1 MSALQGRAPRGS
13 EAEHG
18 AQAGEPLLHAVSSSQ
33 TYTDVS
39 LRFFP
44 LIVAIILHYIISI
57 KEKASDRINQPFSN
71 YIYLFGLK
79 VLRPG
84 KRKRYTNNLKTTLN
98 GGAQFIF
105 ISALYFSSEKAEFHN
120 NIKSNYSAIKKHWHG

>member
-18 AQAGEPLLHAVSSSQ
+18 AQAGEPLLHAVSFSQ

-71 YIYLFGLK
+71 YIYLFGLRSLIFSATVPPFSPVVCNIQELFS
-79 VLRPG
+79 VL
-84 KRKRYTNNLKTTLN
+84 
-98 GGAQFIF
+98 
-105 ISALYFSSEKAEFHN
+105 SSL
-120 NIKSNYSAIKKHWHG
+120 AIEPC